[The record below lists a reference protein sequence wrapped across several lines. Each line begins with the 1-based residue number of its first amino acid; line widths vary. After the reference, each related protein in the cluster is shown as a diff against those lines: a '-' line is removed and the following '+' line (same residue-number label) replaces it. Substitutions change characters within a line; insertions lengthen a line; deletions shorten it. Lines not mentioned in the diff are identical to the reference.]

1 MTHVVEGRLKGVME
15 KADKEKALKKVAE
28 STLNEKILKLAI
40 TEWRATLAERARE
53 LVDQKMEAL

>member
-1 MTHVVEGRLKGVME
+1 MTHVVEGWLKGVME

-40 TEWRATLAERARE
+40 TEWKATLAERAQE
-53 LVDQKMEAL
+53 LADQKMEAL

>member
-1 MTHVVEGRLKGVME
+1 MEGRLKGVME
-15 KADKEKALKKVAE
+15 KADREKALKKVAE
-28 STLNEKILKLAI
+28 SILNEKILKLAI

>member
-1 MTHVVEGRLKGVME
+1 ME

-40 TEWRATLAERARE
+40 TE
-53 LVDQKMEAL
+53 

>member
-1 MTHVVEGRLKGVME
+1 MTHVVEGWLKGVME

>member
-15 KADKEKALKKVAE
+15 KAGKEKALKKVAE

-40 TEWRATLAERARE
+40 TE
-53 LVDQKMEAL
+53 

>member
-1 MTHVVEGRLKGVME
+1 MTHVVEGWLKGVME

-53 LVDQKMEAL
+53 LADQKMEAL